1 MHLVDVFYQAFILN
15 IFIFFSL
22 CYLSIPTNSQLE
34 SVDYRADVTEDTVE
48 LTKTIDV
55 MVYALTLIPLDK
67 RSSLV
72 VINVEAL
79 LDGLSVVV

>member
-34 SVDYRADVTEDTVE
+34 SVDYRADVTE
-48 LTKTIDV
+48 
-55 MVYALTLIPLDK
+55 K
-67 RSSLV
+67 R
-72 VINVEAL
+72 I
-79 LDGLSVVV
+79 